1 MEYKNEKDENQK
13 DENQKD
19 ENQKDE
25 NQERQIIIT
34 EHIQQLCK
42 GQDYTISGEIIYE
55 NQKIKY
61 AVVFDGH
68 GSDSVINFIRQM
80 TKEKMDEIM
89 TTKCPGTTLYN
100 YINAS
105 YICKPTE
112 SSGSTMC
119 LARIFTNHI
128 EIINVGDSRA
138 VIFKNNKIEFI
149 SEEHNYDNNSEYYR
163 IKKEPKFKFFENSS
177 NIKMIAHNILQ
188 STVKKFV
195 MFNNGTGL
203 ALTQSLG
210 HCGKTGIKPTY
221 TKILYSNEDSIRII
235 LGSDGFF
242 DMIIKNH
249 HSNDF
254 INSDLLEIIDLP
266 GQIIIN
272 RAVNRWLQKWNIEN
286 DTNTIKFEK
295 EECDD
300 VSIIVIDIF

>member
-1 MEYKNEKDENQK
+1 MEDENEKDGVLRKLPISGENEK
-13 DENQKD
+13 
-19 ENQKDE
+19 
-25 NQERQIIIT
+25 RQIIIT

-42 GQDYTISGEIIYE
+42 GQDYTISGETIYE

-80 TKEKMDEIM
+80 TKEKMNEIM
-89 TTKCPGTTLYN
+89 ATKCPGTTLYN

-128 EIINVGDSRA
+128 EIINIGDSRA

-149 SEEHNYDNNSEYYR
+149 SEEHNYDNHAEYYR

-177 NIKMIAHNILQ
+177 NIKMIAQNILQ

-203 ALTQSLG
+203 ALTQALG
-210 HCGKTGIKPTY
+210 HCGKTGIKPTC
-221 TKILYSNEDSIRII
+221 TKILYNNEDSIRII

-249 HSNDF
+249 HNNDF
-254 INSDLLEIIDLP
+254 INSDLFEIIDLP
-266 GQIIIN
+266 GQIILN
-272 RAVNRWLQKWNIEN
+272 RAVNRWLQVWNIEN
-286 DTNTIKFEK
+286 DINTIKFK
-295 EECDD
+295 NEECDD
-300 VSIIVIDIF
+300 VSIIIIDIF